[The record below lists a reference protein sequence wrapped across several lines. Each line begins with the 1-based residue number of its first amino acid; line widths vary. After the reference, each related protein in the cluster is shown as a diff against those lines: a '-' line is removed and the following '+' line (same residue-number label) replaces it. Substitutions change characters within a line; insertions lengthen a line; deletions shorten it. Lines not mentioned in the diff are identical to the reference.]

1 MKNISFE
8 NGKKIDTENF
18 LV

>member
-8 NGKKIDTENF
+8 HIKD
-18 LV
+18 